1 MAATL
6 VGATTIIRFDE
17 RSLTVFRKV
26 VLPVPAFPVRK
37 MLVPVCSTNS
47 HAVASSLLCS
57 MFLVCTM
64 LGRRVQWGSGVCGLP
79 YAKIR
84 FFRESFRL
92 CAAFARY
99 LHRIASVFML
109 YLFCIYAVRFIV
121 RRPSEARTTVVT
133 LIVRRSSYAL
143 LTVVER

>member
-1 MAATL
+1 MVTPPALMAATP

-17 RSLTVFRKV
+17 RSLTVLRNV

-64 LGRRVQWGSGVCGLP
+64 LGRRGSGVVARAVCLMQRYVFFAKVSGFAPPLP
-79 YAKIR
+79 VLYIVLLLSCR
-84 FFRESFRL
+84 CVCS
-92 CAAFARY
+92 AFTP
-99 LHRIASVFML
+99 L
-109 YLFCIYAVRFIV
+109 YLSFGGRDTCCSTAVTPIV
-121 RRPSEARTTVVT
+121 
-133 LIVRRSSYAL
+133 
-143 LTVVER
+143 